1 MLHFNA
7 FHQEEVA
14 ALKKCCVI
22 NDKMIL
28 VQESQFLV
36 QIQKIA
42 VYIPEK
48 ILCIRKGKF
57 KLELISTEDAG

>member
-48 ILCIRKGKF
+48 NPLHP
-57 KLELISTEDAG
+57 